1 MKSEKNRERITT
13 KQRILDAIRKSKKIR
28 EKITKQNILDTV
40 NAVRKS
46 EKTKV
51 SFLLS
56 HSLIWYIIFLIVPL
70 GITFVISLWQMEDV
84 NLIPNWTL
92 ENYVEFITEGV
103 FNAPWLGVLL
113 GFAASLIV
121 ITIIFYSA
129 DRTVF
134 RKKQVMLARA
144 RAYHSHVLSRLSV
157 HLFHCFRK
165 ALSMCRRSQFLYAH
179 MLRVATRVAKLPQTF
194 FERIWTFF
202 HARALNDAFVISF
215 LGALMGTIFTLI
227 LPRFG
232 FSVIL
237 SLVVGVILSLMF
249 WLLLIRRYYE
259 TKWLGAFAV
268 ATLATSV
275 YAAISFISASPL
287 IPSSVPLYAGVLI
300 KSIFVS
306 VAVTLGSVGV
316 GYPIAYYLSMK
327 VEKYKYTL
335 LFLLMGPYLASYIL
349 LVFAWKVILDYGTA
363 EGGGVINAVLL
374 NLGLIKEPITWL
386 MYNIGPVVFILIF
399 SWGPWLVFPMFANL
413 EKMDK
418 TLLEAAA
425 DLGANPRQAFWKV
438 TLPLSKPGILV
449 AILFVF
455 IPTIGEFVTPSIVG
469 GTEGMM
475 YANII
480 EGRFKRGYNWPL
492 GSALS
497 FILLITTLIM
507 ASILIRKVSLEQV
520 MESL

>member
-1 MKSEKNRERITT
+1 MKSEETREKVTI
-13 KQRILDAIRKSKKIR
+13 KQKILDAIDAI
-28 EKITKQNILDTV
+28 
-40 NAVRKS
+40 RKS

-56 HSLIWYIIFLIVPL
+56 HSLIWYIVFLIAPL
-70 GITFVISLWQMEDV
+70 GITFVISFWQMKDV
-84 NLIPNWTL
+84 ILIPNWTL
-92 ENYVEFITEGV
+92 EHYAKFITYGR
-103 FNAPWLGVLL
+103 FNAPWLGVLF
-113 GFAASLIV
+113 GFAASLIG
-121 ITIIFYSA
+121 ITIIFYIA

-134 RKKQVMLARA
+134 RKKQ
-144 RAYHSHVLSRLSV
+144 
-157 HLFHCFRK
+157 
-165 ALSMCRRSQFLYAH
+165 AL
-179 MLRVATRVAKLPQTF
+179 
-194 FERIWTFF
+194 
-202 HARALNDAFVISF
+202 LNDAFVISF
-215 LGALMGTIFTLI
+215 LGALVGTISTLI
-227 LPRFG
+227 LPWFG
-232 FSVIL
+232 AGAIL
-237 SLVVGVILSLMF
+237 SLIVSVTLSLIVS
-249 WLLLIRRYYE
+249 LLLIKHYYE
-259 TKWLGAFAV
+259 TNWMRTFAV
-268 ATLATSV
+268 AILAASV
-275 YAAISFISASPL
+275 YAAISFISAPPL
-287 IPSSVPLYAGVLI
+287 IPPFLPLYLGVLI

-349 LVFAWKVILDYGTA
+349 LVFAWKVILDFGTA
-363 EGGGVINAVLL
+363 EGGGLINVVLL
-374 NLGLIKEPITWL
+374 NLGLIKEPITWF
-386 MYNIGPVVFILIF
+386 MYNMGTVVFILIF

-425 DLGANPRQAFWKV
+425 DLGANSRQAFLKV

-455 IPTIGEFVTPSIVG
+455 IPTIGEFITPSLVG
-469 GTEGMM
+469 GTDGMM